1 MQFERQAR
9 ALGYTTIAGVDE
21 AGRGP
26 LAGPVVAAA
35 CVIPEGIQFF
45 GIKDSKQLS
54 QGRRA
59 DLFQKMRE
67 TDGFCYSVGIVEADE
82 IDRINILVAALQA
95 MKEAIDKLFPLPD
108 YVLIDGNFLPPT
120 TVKGIAVVGGDTLS
134 QSMAAASIIA
144 KETRDALMRDYHE
157 YWPEY
162 GFDRHKGYGTPRHLS
177 ALMAHGPSP
186 IHRRTFAPVSRF
198 G

>member
-1 MQFERQAR
+1 MRFERQAQ

-35 CVIPEGIQFF
+35 CVIPEGIRFV
-45 GIKDSKQLS
+45 GIKESKQLS

-67 TDGFCYSVGIVEADE
+67 TKGFSYSVGIVEADE
-82 IDRINILVAALQA
+82 IDKINILVAALQA

-120 TVKGIAVVGGDTLS
+120 TVPGAAVVGGDTLS
-134 QSMAAASIIA
+134 QSVAAASIIA

-162 GFDRHKGYGTPRHLS
+162 GFDRHKGYGTPGHLR
-177 ALMAHGPSP
+177 ALMAYGPSP